1 MITMKTKLHKLASLL
16 LAFALTLCL
25 ALPAGA
31 VGGDGVAAASISPD
45 SEGSITVSGA
55 ENGVTVYVYKLMDVN
70 VDATAGQPQEPVY
83 SWVDAVAGWVRTNYS
98 KYIGAAQPGTE
109 PR

>member
-31 VGGDGVAAASISPD
+31 VEGDGVAAASISPD
-45 SEGSITVSGA
+45 SKGSITVSGA
-55 ENGVTVYVYKLMDVN
+55 ENGVTVYV
-70 VDATAGQPQEPVY
+70 
-83 SWVDAVAGWVRTNYS
+83 
-98 KYIGAAQPGTE
+98 
-109 PR
+109 